1 MIYTVLEQYNFVHN
15 NKSIILRLVYV
26 HYCTVVSNSCVMQWT
41 YLKDKGLLCC
51 PDEGDAEEPEGVG
64 QQGQDHHVHL
74 PATIRKYT
82 SY

>member
-1 MIYTVLEQYNFVHN
+1 
-15 NKSIILRLVYV
+15 
-26 HYCTVVSNSCVMQWT
+26 MQWT
-41 YLKDKGLLCC
+41 HLKDKGLLCC